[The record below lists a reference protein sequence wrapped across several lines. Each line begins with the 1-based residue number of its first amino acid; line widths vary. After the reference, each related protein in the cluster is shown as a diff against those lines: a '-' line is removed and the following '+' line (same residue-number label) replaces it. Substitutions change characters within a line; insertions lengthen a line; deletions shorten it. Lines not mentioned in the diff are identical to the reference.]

1 MPFADKL
8 LTCEKCGRPFVFT
21 VTEQRRMVEAGQ
33 PLVEPTMCPKC
44 RAEAARPKRK
54 LEPGQVYEGRV
65 KWFSPEK
72 GYGFIRCED
81 GTEIFF
87 HRTGIA
93 RPGLVLE
100 ANQPVTFEVEV
111 TPKGPQAVRVT
122 PVAATPASASAER
135 DPEAGILREG
145 SG

>member
-33 PLVEPTMCPKC
+33 PLVEPTMCPRC
-44 RAEAARPKRK
+44 RAEATKPKRK

-65 KWFSPEK
+65 KWFNPEK

-87 HRTGIA
+87 HRTSIVH
-93 RPGLVLE
+93 PGLILE
-100 ANQPVTFEVEV
+100 PNQPVTFEVEIA
-111 TPKGPQAVRVT
+111 PKGPQAVRVT
-122 PVAATPASASAER
+122 PIPTPATSSPESEPSATSA
-135 DPEAGILREG
+135 G
-145 SG
+145 

>member
-33 PLVEPTMCPKC
+33 PLVEPTMCPRC
-44 RAEAARPKRK
+44 RAEAAKPKRK

-65 KWFSPEK
+65 KWFNAEK

-93 RPGLVLE
+93 HPGLILE
-100 ANQPVTFEVEV
+100 ANQPVTFEVEI
-111 TPKGPQAVRVT
+111 TPKGPQAVRVM
-122 PVAATPASASAER
+122 PVPNPATSLPESEHSATSA
-135 DPEAGILREG
+135 G
-145 SG
+145 

>member
-33 PLVEPTMCPKC
+33 PLVEPTLCPRC

-65 KWFSPEK
+65 KWFNPEK

-81 GTEIFF
+81 GTEVFF
-87 HRTGIA
+87 HRSGIV

-100 ANQPVTFEVEV
+100 AGQRVTFEVEI
-111 TPKGPQAVRVT
+111 TSKGPQAVRVT
-122 PVAATPASASAER
+122 PMPAASTASEPSAASA
-135 DPEAGILREG
+135 G
-145 SG
+145 

>member
-8 LTCEKCGRPFVFT
+8 LTCERCGRPFVFT

-33 PLVEPTMCPKC
+33 PLVEPTLCPKC
-44 RAEAARPKRK
+44 RAEAARPRRK

-87 HRTGIA
+87 HRTGIV

-111 TPKGPQAVRVT
+111 TPKGPQAVRVM
-122 PVAATPASASAER
+122 PVPASAAAGPAEGGR
-135 DPEAGILREG
+135 P
-145 SG
+145 SS

>member
-1 MPFADKL
+1 M
-8 LTCEKCGRPFVFT
+8 
-21 VTEQRRMVEAGQ
+21 
-33 PLVEPTMCPKC
+33 
-44 RAEAARPKRK
+44 
-54 LEPGQVYEGRV
+54 
-65 KWFSPEK
+65 KWFNPEK

-100 ANQPVTFEVEV
+100 ADQPVTFEVEL

-122 PVAATPASASAER
+122 PIPAPASPVSESERSA
-135 DPEAGILREG
+135 G
-145 SG
+145 

>member
-33 PLVEPTMCPKC
+33 PLVEPTMCPRC
-44 RAEAARPKRK
+44 RVEAAKPKRK

-72 GYGFIRCED
+72 GYGFIRCDD

-93 RPGLVLE
+93 QPGLIL
-100 ANQPVTFEVEV
+100 QSDQRVTFEVEI

-122 PVAATPASASAER
+122 PVSVPAASPSGSEASPSG
-135 DPEAGILREG
+135 AGI
-145 SG
+145 